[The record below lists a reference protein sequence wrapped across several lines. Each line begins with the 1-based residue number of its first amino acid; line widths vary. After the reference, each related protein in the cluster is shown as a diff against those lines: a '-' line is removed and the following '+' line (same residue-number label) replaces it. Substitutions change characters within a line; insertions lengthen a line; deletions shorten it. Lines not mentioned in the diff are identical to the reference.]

1 MRGALLRNL
10 SLYTRSRHFSLY
22 HRPTAIVSNAC
33 TTLHRKLVATDN
45 AQHFNHFPSIM
56 RFFSSEDGTQDPDA
70 NPESESPVALPEE
83 KITAAVEVGDVD
95 NKELKAQVEDYLQ
108 NANEEAIPK
117 VFESILKR
125 RLSDKHEE
133 TDDEFLDELCR
144 APIDNVADE
153 DFESDLEDALE
164 TDDEID
170 DLCNARDYVMEKRSS
185 DPFFNM
191 TDQKWNEM
199 IKEATERGHL
209 QDTKECEDLLEDMLN
224 WDKLLPDKIK
234 KKVEVKFNE
243 IADRIE
249 KGEINDEEGYEIFK
263 EFEDQMVLE
272 CMKEK
277 EPPQFDND
285 SDKSMNCEM
294 RVRLTWF
301 AGSGAAQQECEF
313 RYSQQ
318 FVLPQFNVNPPLYK
332 DGQQGRGA
340 ILRWRSRV
348 VLSPGGDSWHPKNRK
363 VKLSVTVKELGLS
376 KHQLVRLRELVG
388 KRYNPGKD
396 ELMITSERFEHREEN
411 RKDCL
416 RTLYALIE
424 EAGKAKEMVHEARVS
439 DMKER
444 LKANPDFMLRL
455 LSKKKASATNLEI
468 AS

>member
-22 HRPTAIVSNAC
+22 HRPTPIVSNAC

-45 AQHFNHFPSIM
+45 AQPFNHFPSRM
-56 RFFSSEDGTQDPDA
+56 RFFSSEDGTKDPDA
-70 NPESESPVALPEE
+70 NPESESSIALPEE
-83 KITAAVEVGDVD
+83 KSTAAAEVGDVD

-117 VFESILKR
+117 IFESILKR

-153 DFESDLEDALE
+153 DFESDLENALE
-164 TDDEID
+164 TDDEIE

-249 KGEINDEEGYEIFK
+249 KGEINDEEGYELFK
-263 EFEDQMVLE
+263 EFEDKIVLE
-272 CMKEK
+272 CMKEQ
-277 EPPQFDND
+277 EPPQFDKE
-285 SDKSMNCEM
+285 SGKSTNCEM

-301 AGSGAAQQECEF
+301 AGSGAAQQE
-313 RYSQQ
+313 
-318 FVLPQFNVNPPLYK
+318 FVLPHFNVNPSLCK
-332 DGQQGRGA
+332 DGPQGREA

-416 RTLYALIE
+416 RTLYALVE
-424 EAGKAKEMVHEARVS
+424 EAAKAKEMVHEARVS

-455 LSKKKASATNLEI
+455 LSKKTASTTNPEI